1 MQREMGEMHN
11 LKNGIYFQTSKHRF
25 PINVH
30 LENRFIKLTAAE
42 NKFPG
47 VPLSFLFSK
56 MNHYFRCFGLTIFPP
71 QLCNFD
77 LSLKLLVFQENC
89 SETFLLWNEAA
100 NMVAWVWRSSQ
111 TTKVRCFVLYG
122 TGESLDFSFQ
132 LRFSRPLRL
141 ILGVAEMNL

>member
-1 MQREMGEMHN
+1 MGEMHN

-56 MNHYFRCFGLTIFPP
+56 MNHYFRCFGLTIFSPNCVI
-71 QLCNFD
+71 LICRSNCLYFKRTV
-77 LSLKLLVFQENC
+77 LRHFCFGTRLLIWWLGFG
-89 SETFLLWNEAA
+89 EAP
-100 NMVAWVWRSSQ
+100 
-111 TTKVRCFVLYG
+111 K
-122 TGESLDFSFQ
+122 
-132 LRFSRPLRL
+132 PLRCGAL
-141 ILGVAEMNL
+141 SFMELERVLTSRSN